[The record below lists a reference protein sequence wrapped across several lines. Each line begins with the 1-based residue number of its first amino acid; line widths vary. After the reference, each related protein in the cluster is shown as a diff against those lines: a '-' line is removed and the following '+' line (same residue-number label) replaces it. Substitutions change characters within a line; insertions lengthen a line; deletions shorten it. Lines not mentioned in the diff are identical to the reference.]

1 MGTHLSLSLSL
12 SLHTYIYIYIALYI
26 ALYINIYMCSYIYI
40 YIYIYIYLS
49 VYAYTEGVSPGLE
62 LHFVVGAHF
71 LLVQLFVILEA
82 SPNRHVPSYYRRPTV
97 CTRHVRESLRFSK
110 IHLKS
115 PKIRGLTQP
124 GVAFRSGRA
133 FPPRPSLRHTR
144 SRSPRRTGT
153 PVAHLPPLLRPPRH
167 PAQEITH

>member
-1 MGTHLSLSLSL
+1 MGAHLFVVLE
-12 SLHTYIYIYIALYI
+12 ALPNRHVQGEYRHVQQFI
-26 ALYINIYMCSYIYI
+26 REPWRFPNKYPPKNPKRAGAAPS
-40 YIYIYIYLS
+40 
-49 VYAYTEGVSPGLE
+49 LE
-62 LHFVVGAHF
+62 LHFIVGAHF
-71 LLVQLFVILEA
+71 LLVHLFVILEA